1 MMNVVDFDQRLGA
14 LHAKIWL
21 KSAFSMFFMP
31 KAEKGRK
38 IGKMDANLI
47 KKMYGKDILNQ

>member
-21 KSAFSMFFMP
+21 KSAFSIFFMP